1 MGNVETLR
9 PQDVIVILKLVA
21 NSDQANW
28 TYAELS
34 KKLFRSTSHVFRSV
48 ARAEAA
54 RLLSVPS
61 FAIGR
66 IEGVSPFARPNLGNL
81 TEFLVHGLKYCFP
94 AERGGITRG
103 VPTAHAAPPLDQQMV
118 QSSELPPVWPFA
130 EGRVRGIKLLPLHK
144 NALQAALRDPKL
156 YELLALVDAIRDGRA
171 REVEIGVRELSARLS
186 AA

>member
-1 MGNVETLR
+1 MQTLR

-21 NSDQANW
+21 NSNQTNW
-28 TYAELS
+28 TYSALSKELS
-34 KKLFRSTSHVFRSV
+34 MSASQVFRSV

-54 RLLSVPS
+54 RLLSIPS
-61 FAIGR
+61 LPVGR
-66 IEGVSPFARPNLGNL
+66 VEGVSLFARPNLDNL
-81 TEFLVHGLKYCFP
+81 TEFLVHGVKYCFP
-94 AERGGITRG
+94 VERGGITRG
-103 VPTAHAAPPLDQQMV
+103 VPTAHAAPPLNRHIV

-144 NALQAALRDPKL
+144 NAPQAALRDPKL

-171 REVEIGVRELSARLS
+171 REVEIGVRELIARLS

>member
-1 MGNVETLR
+1 MRSVETLR

-21 NSDQANW
+21 NSDQTNW

-34 KKLFRSTSHVFRSV
+34 KKLFMSASQVFRSV

-61 FAIGR
+61 LPLGR
-66 IEGVSPFARPNLGNL
+66 IKGTSLFARPNLGNL
-81 TEFLVHGLKYCFP
+81 TEFLVHGVKYCFP
-94 AERGGITRG
+94 AERGEITRG
-103 VPTAHAAPPLDQQMV
+103 VPTAHAAPPLDQQIV

-130 EGRVRGIKLLPLHK
+130 EGRARGIKLSPLHK
-144 NALQAALRDPKL
+144 NAPQAALRDPKL

-186 AA
+186 VA

>member
-171 REVEIGVRELSARLS
+171 REVETGPAN
-186 AA
+186 